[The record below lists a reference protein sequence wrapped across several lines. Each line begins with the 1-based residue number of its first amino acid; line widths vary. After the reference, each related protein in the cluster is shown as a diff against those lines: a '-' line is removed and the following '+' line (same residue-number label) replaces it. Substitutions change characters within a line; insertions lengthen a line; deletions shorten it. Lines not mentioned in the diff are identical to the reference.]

1 MQWGLLSVFSSLG
14 SIVAFGINFHADKLQ
29 VPISVY
35 IVFILLMASAFF
47 VALFTIIAPSEVR
60 RRDGTPLA
68 HYPHDGLW
76 QELKNQR
83 RLLQDWRLLALGV
96 PMLASEVP
104 IIVSSSL
111 NSLYFNIRT
120 RSLNSLMFNVM
131 QIVGAIWI
139 GLMLDSWKIASRR
152 TRGVVT
158 VATVA
163 LVVIAGWVGLTVWLY
178 RNPMDLLNPPL
189 FDWTD
194 GPFGGFFVLNLIF
207 GMIMVIYQVTVQWI
221 ISTFTN
227 DPEQLARLAG
237 LVKGV
242 LAGGVAAAFGTE
254 AAGLPQLSVIAYN
267 FSVQAIGLVLMAV
280 VAWNCVTATNYDKE
294 ERVVPPTNERGLEKD
309 D

>member
-1 MQWGLLSVFSSLG
+1 
-14 SIVAFGINFHADKLQ
+14 
-29 VPISVY
+29 
-35 IVFILLMASAFF
+35 MASAFF
-47 VALFTIIAPSEVR
+47 VTLFTIIAPSEVR
-60 RRDGTPLA
+60 RHDGTPLA

-83 RLLQDWRLLALGV
+83 RLLQDWRLLALGI

-104 IIVSSSL
+104 IIVLSSL
-111 NSLYFNIRT
+111 NSLYFNIRS

-163 LVVIAGWVGLTVWLY
+163 LMVIAGWVGLTVWVY

-194 GPFGGFFVLNLIF
+194 GPFVGFFVLNLIF
-207 GMIMVIYQVTVQWI
+207 GMIMVIWI

-254 AAGLPQLSVIAYN
+254 AAGLTQLKVIAYN

-280 VAWNCVTATNYDKE
+280 VAWHCVTATNYDQE
-294 ERVVPPTNERGLEKD
+294 ENVVPPTSERELEKD
-309 D
+309 DRYP

>member
-1 MQWGLLSVFSSLG
+1 
-14 SIVAFGINFHADKLQ
+14 
-29 VPISVY
+29 
-35 IVFILLMASAFF
+35 MASAFF

-96 PMLASEVP
+96 PMLASE
-104 IIVSSSL
+104 
-111 NSLYFNIRT
+111 
-120 RSLNSLMFNVM
+120 
-131 QIVGAIWI
+131 IVGAIWI